1 MIHKPLSCP
10 IGSYQI
16 TATSGWTIDS
26 NGLKTA
32 ATAIKS
38 ASMIPMNIEVV
49 GSLLYLHGI
58 SLDEGLTDT
67 DDYSFNLSGTPQ
79 NCGQATTM
87 CSFIS
92 KVDRSASW
100 TGTKIVSTFGSD
112 NLEIYTNID
121 FNDDGSSILMSY
133 FVNGEAN
140 FYDGVYVNQ
149 FPTYDLEINFLS
161 TRRFLYNAVVNKFCI
176 GWFRWFI
183 SV

>member
-1 MIHKPLSCP
+1 
-10 IGSYQI
+10 
-16 TATSGWTIDS
+16 
-26 NGLKTA
+26 
-32 ATAIKS
+32 
-38 ASMIPMNIEVV
+38 MIPMNIEVV
-49 GSLLYLHGI
+49 GSLLYLHA
-58 SLDEGLTDT
+58 LDEGLTDT
-67 DDYSFNLSGTPQ
+67 DDYSFKSGTPQ

-149 FPTYDLEINFLS
+149 FPNHDLEINFPVMRIPLQCNGQQD
-161 TRRFLYNAVVNKFCI
+161 FAWI
-176 GWFRWFI
+176 I
-183 SV
+183 